1 MGWAIGLSLLSAA
14 CYAGAAVVQERL
26 AAGGHRGF
34 GRWAGSV
41 GLTLVGG
48 GLHTIALTVGS
59 VGVVQAL
66 GTVTLLF
73 ALPVAAVRARTRIT
87 PGAWR
92 DAGLTVAGLTG
103 IMALSRSP
111 ASSVELTGDA
121 ARYLLLATVFAVAA
135 LSLAA
140 WQSSRPV
147 IRSVLLAGAAGV
159 AFGVSSV
166 ITKAVLDDLS
176 VAGIAVVGVLAVTGY
191 LLGQAS
197 YAGGGLAAPLA
208 MVSVANPVVAATAG
222 ALVLGEGFRFGTVG
236 TALAALCGVIAALGV
251 TGLSRRTGIT
261 AATATASSSRE
272 FVHNGES
279 MPVTGSSI
287 TASTTIR
294 QPALAHGGPLTGS
307 RTANTSQI

>member
-26 AAGGHRGF
+26 AACGHRGI

-41 GLTLVGG
+41 GLTLLGG
-48 GLHTIALTVGS
+48 GLHTVALTLGS

-73 ALPVAAVRARTRIT
+73 ALPVAALRTRTRI
-87 PGAWR
+87 PPAAWR

-103 IMALSRSP
+103 IMAL
-111 ASSVELTGDA
+111 AQSSSAPLSADA
-121 ARYLLLATVFAVAA
+121 ARYLLLATVFAVTG

-147 IRSVLLAGAAGV
+147 TRGVLLASAAGV

-166 ITKAVLDDLS
+166 ITKAVLGDVS

-197 YAGGGLAAPLA
+197 YSGGGLAAPLA
-208 MVSVANPVVAATAG
+208 MVSVTNPVVAATAG
-222 ALVLGEGFRFGTVG
+222 ALVLGEGFRFGGTG
-236 TALAALCGVIAALGV
+236 TALAVLSGAVAAAGVI
-251 TGLSRRTGIT
+251 GLSRRQTGTT
-261 AATATASSSRE
+261 AATTTASSNRAL
-272 FVHNGES
+272 VHTGES
-279 MPVTGSSI
+279 IPVTGSSI

-294 QPALAHGGPLTGS
+294 QPARTHAGPLTGS
-307 RTANTSQI
+307 RTASTSQI